1 MRRFWLSKVLVLAAL
16 ICVSAVLSTGA
27 SGAPVNEWTQS
38 FTFTCDHGFG
48 ELTAIGTTQAQNTTG
63 HVISPDALAG
73 SIYQV
78 KMITIDG
85 QVVRNIADFGSRDLV
100 NCTLIA
106 INGEP
111 FTSDVVVFSGFFTPA
126 N

>member
-1 MRRFWLSKVLVLAAL
+1 MKTKLLVLAVFVCLSAV
-16 ICVSAVLSTGA
+16 VSAGA
-27 SGAPVNEWTQS
+27 MGAPVNRWTEP
-38 FTFTCDHGFG
+38 FTFNCDHGIG

-63 HVISPDALAG
+63 HVVSPAAYAG

-85 QVVRNIADFGSRDLV
+85 QVVRDIADFASRDLV

-111 FTSDVVVFSGFFTPA
+111 FTSNVVVFSGFFTPA